1 MNGEYGIGWT
11 TRGDKFLFD
20 LDDYDNIKKYCWNTK
35 DGNGDYKRV
44 VTNTEYSKTVPLHFI
59 ITGKHNIDHKNRDT
73 FDNRK
78 SNFRECTYQQNSSN
92 RSKQSNNTSGIIGVI
107 WRKDNKKWEARININ
122 KNKLNWGAFMFLKM
136 QLLLDS
142 KQRRN
147 IMVSSPL
154 KNIYMSNMELYEI
167 R

>member
-92 RSKQSNNTSGIIGVI
+92 RSKQSDNTSGIIGVI
-107 WRKDNKKWEARININ
+107 WRKDNKSGKRELTLI

>member
-20 LDDYDNIKKYCWNTK
+20 LDDYNNIKKYCWNTK

-122 KNKLNWGAFMFLKM
+122 KKQVKLGCFHVFEDAVVARLKAEKKYYGEFAP
-136 QLLLDS
+136 Q
-142 KQRRN
+142 KH
-147 IMVSSPL
+147 
-154 KNIYMSNMELYEI
+154 LYEQYGI
-167 R
+167 V

>member
-107 WRKDNKKWEARININ
+107 
-122 KNKLNWGAFMFLKM
+122 
-136 QLLLDS
+136 
-142 KQRRN
+142 
-147 IMVSSPL
+147 
-154 KNIYMSNMELYEI
+154 
-167 R
+167 

>member
-35 DGNGDYKRV
+35 DGNGDYKRG